1 MGHFAVVCKSRLD
14 GKHIRKS
21 TKVEQSDHNVNYLEQ
36 KRCGCA
42 KEAVGVK
49 KEREKTSS
57 RSSESSEEIDTSS
70 SENCFAMSSNVKKK
84 EKQPPVVKLKINGA
98 QVQFLVDTGAT
109 VNILTK
115 RDLDNILSIRNGN
128 IHLKKTKTSV
138 YA

>member
-57 RSSESSEEIDTSS
+57 RSSESSEESDTSS
-70 SENCFAMSSNVKKK
+70 SENCFAMSSNVKKT
-84 EKQPPVVKLKINGA
+84 EK
-98 QVQFLVDTGAT
+98 
-109 VNILTK
+109 LTTSCK
-115 RDLDNILSIRNGN
+115 VENKWSTSAVSRRYWSDCEYFD
-128 IHLKKTKTSV
+128 KT
-138 YA
+138 